1 MLRHLSLFLCHPNM
15 LKTISHP
22 KGLIFVIQVRII
34 YSKRMKSLPFFAL
47 LIISFNLFHGIALSQ
62 NLTGPEANLDQK
74 IRAHHI
80 SREEF
85 AYYQILNN
93 KEHRLST
100 YRDDDL
106 MLLSKIILLHH
117 INESRRKYSVPSL
130 KLNILAS
137 RVANKMSRKSCDNG
151 FFGHWNLQGEKPYHR
166 YAFAGGT
173 DHVSENASA
182 LITTGRI
189 SPEFDNIV
197 KLMENAHS
205 GFMEE
210 KAPNDGHKQTVIGP
224 FHNYVGIGMASCP
237 QGFRYYEEYLD
248 RYLQFGPFQ
257 QTIKKGETAAIQ
269 FRLLDKKLYPYAI
282 IGYYEPPLKLMTR
295 DQINRLN
302 SYNDFTEE
310 IAFQLWPW
318 EIPSPNRD
326 GYITI
331 RKRFNKKGLY
341 YIQIYLSKEPYQ
353 GGRRA
358 SNRGKIQASGIVIKV
373 E

>member
-1 MLRHLSLFLCHPNM
+1 MKIIPLTVLLFISL
-15 LKTISHP
+15 T
-22 KGLIFVIQVRII
+22 
-34 YSKRMKSLPFFAL
+34 
-47 LIISFNLFHGIALSQ
+47 LFQKKALSQ
-62 NLTGPEANLDQK
+62 NVTSRQTGIDQK
-74 IRAHHI
+74 LATYHI

-93 KEHRLST
+93 KEHRLSA

-106 MLLSKIILLHH
+106 MLLSKIILLHR
-117 INESRRKYSVPSL
+117 INDSREKYHVPPV
-130 KLNILAS
+130 KLDILAS
-137 RVANKMSRKSCDNG
+137 RVANQMSRESCDKG
-151 FFGHWNLQGEKPYHR
+151 FFGHWNLEGEKPFHR

-189 SPEFDNIV
+189 SPEFDDIV
-197 KLMENAHS
+197 GLMENAHS
-205 GFMEE
+205 GFMKEE
-210 KAPNDGHKQTVIGP
+210 APNDGHKQTVIGP
-224 FHNYVGIGMASCP
+224 FHNFVGIGTAWCEH
-237 QGFRYYEEYLD
+237 GFRYYEEFID
-248 RYLQFGPFQ
+248 RYLQFRPFQ
-257 QTIKKGETAAIQ
+257 QTIKKGETATIQ
-269 FRLLDKKLYPYAI
+269 FRPLDKKLYPYVI
-282 IGYYEPPLKLMTR
+282 IGYYEPPLKPMTR
-295 DQINRLN
+295 DEINRLN

-341 YIQIYLSKEPYQ
+341 YIHIYLSKEPYQ

>member
-1 MLRHLSLFLCHPNM
+1 M
-15 LKTISHP
+15 K
-22 KGLIFVIQVRII
+22 IF
-34 YSKRMKSLPFFAL
+34 SFFAL
-47 LIISFNLFHGIALSQ
+47 LIVSFSLLHGIASSQ
-62 NLTGPEANLDQK
+62 NLPETEVTIGEKL
-74 IRAHHI
+74 HTYHI

-100 YRDDDL
+100 YRDNDL
-106 MLLSKIILLHH
+106 MLLSKIILLHQ
-117 INESRRKYSVPSL
+117 INESRKKYHVPPL
-130 KLNILAS
+130 KLDILAS
-137 RVANKMSRKSCDNG
+137 RVANKMSRESCDDG
-151 FFGHWNLQGEKPYHR
+151 YFGHWNLAGEKPYHR

-189 SPEFDNIV
+189 SPEFDDIV

-224 FHNYVGIGMASCP
+224 FHNYVGIGTASCLH
-237 QGFRYYEEYLD
+237 GFRYYEEYLD

-257 QTIKKGETAAIQ
+257 QIIKKGETASIQ

-282 IGYYEPPLKLMTR
+282 IGYYEPPLKPMTR
-295 DQINRLN
+295 DQINQRN
-302 SYNDFTEE
+302 SYNDFTKE

-318 EIPSPNRD
+318 EIPYPNRD

-331 RKRFNKKGLY
+331 RKRMNKKGLY